1 MSTDALTNAIEA
13 LLTPAQTLTP
23 TEAAV
28 SAAEQQLATLLQ
40 NLAKTGLASIPAL
53 DFPVEKQIID
63 AIIDVAIN
71 IIVDKLDQATFNLV
85 TDLQEQRY
93 ASNLEKAAAAAA
105 SDPTGT
111 SDQALEDAAN
121 TIIKIGKGNK

>member
-105 SDPTGT
+105 SDPTGA